1 MPRFAANVSL
11 MYPEYPLLAR
21 IGAAARDGFAA
32 VEVQAPYEVAAAE
45 FRRALADA
53 RCEAVLMNAP
63 VGGVGGVDGGELG
76 LAALPGRE
84 REFDAAAAQAL
95 DYACTIGAPRV
106 HVLAGAPP
114 PQVAHDEALAA
125 YRRNIRQAAAL
136 FARHG
141 VTAMIEP
148 LNRRDMPGYFL
159 HALPLAVDVIESTPS
174 PAPRLQFD
182 FYHLQIIGGDLLR
195 SLRASFAHIGH
206 VQIAGVPQR
215 NEPDTGE
222 LNYAVLLR
230 ELDRLGY
237 AGWVGCEYRPARAG
251 PHATSAGLGW
261 LRRL

>member
-1 MPRFAANVSL
+1 MPRFAANITL
-11 MYPEYPLLAR
+11 LYPDVPLLER

-32 VEVQAPYEVAAAE
+32 VEVQQPYAVDAAE

-53 RCEAVLMNAP
+53 RCEAVLINAP
-63 VGGVGGVDGGELG
+63 VGEFAGGERG
-76 LAALPGRE
+76 IAALPGRE

-95 DYACTIGAPRV
+95 DYARGIGVPRV
-106 HVLAGAPP
+106 HVLAGSPP
-114 PQVAHDEALAA
+114 PEVAHADALAA
-125 YRRNIRQAAAL
+125 YRRNIARAAAL
-136 FARHG
+136 FAPHG
-141 VTAMIEP
+141 IALMIEP

-159 HALPLAVDVIESTPS
+159 HTLQAATHLIEAMPP
-174 PAPRLQFD
+174 PAARLQFD

-195 SLRASFAHIGH
+195 SLRASFPLIGH

-215 NEPDTGE
+215 NEPDVGE
-222 LNYAVLLR
+222 LNYVSLLR

-237 AGWVGCEYRPARAG
+237 EGWVGCEYRPALSG

>member
-11 MYPEYPLLAR
+11 LYPEHPLLDR

-32 VEVQAPYEVAAAE
+32 MEVQAPYAVAATE

-63 VGGVGGVDGGELG
+63 VGGFAGGERG
-76 LAALPGRE
+76 IAALPGRE
-84 REFDAAAAQAL
+84 REFDAAAERAL
-95 DYACTIGAPRV
+95 DYARTIGAPRV
-106 HVLAGAPP
+106 HVLAGSPP
-114 PQVAHDEALAA
+114 LEASHDDALAA
-125 YRRNIRQAAAL
+125 YRRNIGHAAAL
-136 FARHG
+136 FGRHG
-141 VTAMIEP
+141 IALMIEP

-159 HALPLAVDVIESTPS
+159 HTLPLAMDVIESM
-174 PAPRLQFD
+174 PAPGPRLQFD

-195 SLRASFAHIGH
+195 SLEASFAQIGH

-222 LNYAVLLR
+222 LNYVALLR
-230 ELDRLGY
+230 ALDRLGY
-237 AGWVGCEYRPARAG
+237 AGWVGCEYRPARRG

>member
-11 MYPEYPLLAR
+11 LYPEYPLLER

-32 VEVQAPYEVAAAE
+32 VEVQAPYAVAAKE

-63 VGGVGGVDGGELG
+63 VGDFDGGERG
-76 LAALPGRE
+76 IAALPGRE
-84 REFDAAAAQAL
+84 REFDAAAKQAL
-95 DYACTIGAPRV
+95 DYARTIGAPRI
-106 HVLAGAPP
+106 HVLAGSPP
-114 PQVAHDEALAA
+114 PQVAHAEALAA
-125 YRRNIRQAAAL
+125 YRRNIAHAAAL
-136 FARHG
+136 FGSHG
-141 VTAMIEP
+141 IAVNIEP

-159 HALPLAVDVIESTPS
+159 HTLSLAVDVIEAM
-174 PAPRLQFD
+174 PAPGPRLQFD

-195 SLRASFAHIGH
+195 SLEASFAHIGH

-215 NEPDTGE
+215 NEPDRGE
-222 LNYAVLLR
+222 LNYRVLLR
-230 ELDRLGY
+230 ALDRLGY
-237 AGWVGCEYRPARAG
+237 AGWVGCEYRPSGTG